1 MKSNSNAAYEEA
13 IRLIIKNTDLNNF
26 GYEDITNLP
35 WIEID
40 FPKDLEKAKNKILL
54 EIDE

>member
-1 MKSNSNAAYEEA
+1 MRSNPNEMYEEA
-13 IRLIIKNTDLNNF
+13 IRLIVKDSVLNNF

-40 FPKDLEKAKNKILL
+40 FPEDLDKAKKKLL
-54 EIDE
+54 PKIDE

>member
-1 MKSNSNAAYEEA
+1 MRSNPNEMYEEA
-13 IRLIIKNTDLNNF
+13 IRFIVKDSVLNHF

-40 FPKDLEKAKNKILL
+40 FPEDLERAKKKLLLKIN
-54 EIDE
+54 E

>member
-1 MKSNSNAAYEEA
+1 MDYIEFDSV
-13 IRLIIKNTDLNNF
+13 LNNF

-40 FPKDLEKAKNKILL
+40 FPEDLDKAKKKLL
-54 EIDE
+54 PKIDE